1 MKSYF
6 ENFPII
12 NYTVGDITAN
22 VIDLSVRFK
31 IVEDVL
37 SRPNSYYDYYW
48 KDEDRVDIVADRY
61 YGDVEMAW
69 LVLMS
74 AQAFDWLY
82 DLPLTEPL
90 FDAYL
95 QEKYKVDDVNDLRFI
110 THAYVDVSGTIVDK
124 FTYDRLTGPYRDI
137 INIYDYEYRINERK
151 RNIKLVSK
159 AYIKDILQ
167 EFDKKLQEIKN
178 NRRLFSM

>member
-6 ENFPII
+6 ENFPIV
-12 NYTVGDITAN
+12 NYTVGNITAN

-37 SRPNSYYDYYW
+37 KRPNSYYEYYW
-48 KDEDRVDIVADRY
+48 KDTDRVDIVADRY

-82 DLPLTEPL
+82 DLPLTEDL

-95 QEKYKVDDVNDLRFI
+95 EQKYNVDDVNDLRFI
-110 THAYVDVSGTIVDK
+110 THAYVDVAGTIVDK
-124 FTYDRLTGPYRDI
+124 FTYDRLTGPNRDI
-137 INIYDYEYRINERK
+137 INIYDYEYNLNEQK

-159 AYIKDILQ
+159 VYIKDILQ